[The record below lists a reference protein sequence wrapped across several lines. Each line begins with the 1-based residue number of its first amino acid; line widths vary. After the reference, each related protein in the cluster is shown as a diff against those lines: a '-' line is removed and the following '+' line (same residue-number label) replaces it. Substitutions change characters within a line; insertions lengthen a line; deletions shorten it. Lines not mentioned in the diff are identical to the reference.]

1 LRLYAEGETY
11 ASGKNMGKNIV
22 APIIE
27 AFEGKTERSGYNRK
41 QINQIYLD
49 IKTRRAK
56 GNMDKGRFTAS
67 EVCCCVLLF
76 PTSNG
81 QSLASFARTH
91 LSLPSLTTSQ
101 AQVIRDYVDERRLQE
116 GGSLAH
122 LSLSGS
128 LFWTPLFEAG
138 RINRSS
144 QQCSDYY
151 KRRILKKN
159 K

>member
-1 LRLYAEGETY
+1 LYAEGETY
-11 ASGKNMGKNIV
+11 ASGKNMGKKIV
-22 APIIE
+22 APIVE
-27 AFEGKTERSGYNRK
+27 AFERETRRSGYTPVQIDCHHRNINR
-41 QINQIYLD
+41 
-49 IKTRRAK
+49 RRAAGK
-56 GNMDKGRFTAS
+56 VKTGKMDPS
-67 EVCCCVLLF
+67 EVCYCVLLF

-138 RINRSS
+138 RINRSVR
-144 QQCSDYY
+144 QCAQYFNHHL
-151 KRRILKKN
+151 KRKKEN
-159 K
+159 N